1 MTKVVGESTTKR
13 AEKSGVN
20 SLLPREGNVGT
31 YKELSK
37 SGVRG
42 DNLTPHHMPS
52 DKYMS
57 QYGIKRGD
65 GMCMNM
71 EMPSPGTGGRHR
83 LTATYGGNMTSVEK
97 TEYMAMK
104 PRDALTHDLKNIKK
118 IYSDANAYPE
128 IKPKI
133 KEFIEK
139 SISEFPELFEK

>member
-1 MTKVVGESTTKR
+1 MLIVD
-13 AEKSGVN
+13 N
-20 SLLPREGNVGT
+20 SNFLFG
-31 YKELSK
+31 
-37 SGVRG
+37 
-42 DNLTPHHMPS
+42 
-52 DKYMS
+52 
-57 QYGIKRGD
+57 Q
-65 GMCMNM
+65 
-71 EMPSPGTGGRHR
+71 GGRHR
-83 LTATYGGNMTSVEK
+83 LTPTYGGNMTSVEK

>member
-1 MTKVVGESTTKR
+1 M
-13 AEKSGVN
+13 
-20 SLLPREGNVGT
+20 
-31 YKELSK
+31 
-37 SGVRG
+37 
-42 DNLTPHHMPS
+42 
-52 DKYMS
+52 
-57 QYGIKRGD
+57 
-65 GMCMNM
+65 
-71 EMPSPGTGGRHR
+71 
-83 LTATYGGNMTSVEK
+83 EK